1 MQSNNIVVLHRV
13 KAVMFALLYLYLD
26 KPLYIKKVGSCAH
39 PFNMFK
45 NVIKEQ
51 SSSSNQSH
59 HRQQAR
65 SKAVKFRPLLW

>member
-39 PFNMFK
+39 PFNIYINLLLSFSCCTYCVTSGSHSG
-45 NVIKEQ
+45 VI
-51 SSSSNQSH
+51 
-59 HRQQAR
+59 
-65 SKAVKFRPLLW
+65 